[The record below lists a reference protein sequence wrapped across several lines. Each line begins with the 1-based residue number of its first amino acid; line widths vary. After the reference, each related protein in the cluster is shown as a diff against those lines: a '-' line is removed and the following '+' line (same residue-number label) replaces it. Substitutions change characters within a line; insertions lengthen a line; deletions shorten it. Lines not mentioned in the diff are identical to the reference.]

1 MTRRPRTSRQ
11 RQTTPRRRRS
21 AHATRPGQPLR
32 RRIRRSLP
40 PPGRIAAG
48 LVTAVLAGGLLALIN
63 GPWLRVANVAW
74 AGERYTPASQLQR
87 ALAALDGDA
96 LLTVDASGL
105 ARDLEQLPAVST
117 ARVEAVLPDTVR
129 VTIVEKVA
137 TFVWQTSAVRLLG
150 VADGTLIGQVALG
163 AQLPDDIAALPLVDD
178 RRVESRDIIVGDRID
193 AATLSVALRLATIE
207 PPALGSAAFGLGLR
221 LTDDDGFLLVSAAP
235 AWQADFGFYP
245 VGESGQ
251 PGSFEERVESQ
262 VAAVR
267 TLFSYEGEA
276 AVGWVDVRDPRR
288 VYWRP

>member
-1 MTRRPRTSRQ
+1 LL
-11 RQTTPRRRRS
+11 
-21 AHATRPGQPLR
+21 A
-32 RRIRRSLP
+32 
-40 PPGRIAAG
+40 
-48 LVTAVLAGGLLALIN
+48 AVLAGGLLALIN

-87 ALAALDGDA
+87 ALAVLDGDA
-96 LLTVDASGL
+96 LLAVDATGL
-105 ARDLEQLPAVST
+105 ARELERLPAVST

-150 VADGTLIGQVALG
+150 VADGTLIGQIALT
-163 AQLPDDIAALPLVDD
+163 AQLPGDIAALPLIDD
-178 RRVESRDIIVGDRID
+178 RRVESRNIIVGDRID
-193 AATLSVALRLATIE
+193 PATLSAALRLATIE
-207 PPALGSAAFGLGLR
+207 PASLGSAAIDLGLR
-221 LTDDDGFLLVSAAP
+221 LTDDDGFLLVSGAP
-235 AWQADFGFYP
+235 PWQADLGFYP
-245 VGESGQ
+245 EGDAGQ
-251 PGSFEERVESQ
+251 PASFEERVESQ